1 MDFERNTEQRE
12 KKKEE
17 QNRERESQNVRG
29 GGCVVKK
36 CKFLQSL

>member
-1 MDFERNTEQRE
+1 MDFERKTEQRE

-17 QNRERESQNVRG
+17 QNRERENVRG